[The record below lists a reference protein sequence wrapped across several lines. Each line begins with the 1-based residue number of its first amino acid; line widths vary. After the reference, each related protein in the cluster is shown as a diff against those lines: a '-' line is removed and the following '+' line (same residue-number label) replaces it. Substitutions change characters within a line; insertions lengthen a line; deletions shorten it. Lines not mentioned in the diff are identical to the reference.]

1 MDNYLKQIILHLT
14 IRVGILVLLL
24 SLVYLFWYF
33 TYDPH
38 KYCDETGHKH
48 VDGGLGLFII
58 GFLITQAFYAGM
70 LIEMIYLF
78 IKKQRNLAFA
88 NLGFLI
94 ISLCIALVFMFLMN

>member
-1 MDNYLKQIILHLT
+1 MDLKKIILHLA
-14 IRVGILVLLL
+14 IRIGILVLLL
-24 SLVYLFWYF
+24 TAVFLFWYF

-38 KYCDETGHKH
+38 KYCDETGHRH

-58 GFLITQAFYAGM
+58 GFLITQMFYIGM

-78 IKKQRNLAFA
+78 VKKKKVLAFA

-94 ISLCIALVFMFLMN
+94 ISLSIAAVCTLLMN

>member
-1 MDNYLKQIILHLT
+1 MDLKKIILHLA
-14 IRVGILVLLL
+14 IRIGILVLLL
-24 SLVYLFWYF
+24 TAVFLFWYF

-38 KYCDETGHKH
+38 KYCDETGHRH

-58 GFLITQAFYAGM
+58 GFLITQMFYIGM

-78 IKKQRNLAFA
+78 VKKKKVLAFA

-94 ISLCIALVFMFLMN
+94 ISLSIAGVCTFLMN

>member
-1 MDNYLKQIILHLT
+1 MNNSKKVILHLV
-14 IRVGILVLLL
+14 IRIGILVLLL
-24 SLVYLFWYF
+24 TSVFLFWYF

-58 GFLITQAFYAGM
+58 GFLITQMFYGGM

-78 IKKQRNLAFA
+78 VKKNRILAFA

-94 ISLCIALVFMFLMN
+94 ISLCIAGACMFLMN